1 MAFLEVV
8 FLRAGLSVIELAA
21 LSQLTSRPSFEI
33 SDLFHNNIMYI
44 PLVISY
50 IPV

>member
-33 SDLFHNNIMYI
+33 SDLFHNNNC
-44 PLVISY
+44 
-50 IPV
+50 